1 MQKSFMCQKL
11 ILTAVMLL
19 LTTSCA
25 SQGIIRNKPLDP
37 ETRDSS
43 YSLIQAQSR
52 DRDSRTN
59 FTLALSGGG
68 TRAAAFAYGVLG
80 ALRDTPISHTRH
92 TRLLDELDTIS
103 SVSGG
108 SFTAAY
114 YGLHG
119 DGIFETFEDDFL
131 RRDLERSLIKKVL
144 SPEGWFDKRG
154 RTEDAISTYDQHIFK
169 GAKFSDLNRQ
179 NGPLILLNATDI
191 STGARFSFIQ
201 EYFDM
206 LCSDLG
212 SFPISS
218 AVTASSAV
226 PLIFNPI
233 VIQNRNDCDN
243 ELPRWI
249 KRAARRAKNHPEL
262 SVTLDGIRK
271 FFDKENNKY
280 LHLVDGGITDNL
292 GLRSIYDFIEMIGGA
307 RNFLRVLKHDTPERI
322 VVISLDASNDPA
334 TAIGKSPTRP
344 PPTAT
349 VDVMSTIQIH
359 RYNASTK
366 GLIDEM
372 LTTWSEELS
381 TDDAEVEY
389 YYISLDFNQMK
400 DPEDVFYLNNIP
412 TAFTLSDQ
420 EVDRLISAGRTTLF
434 QHPEFI
440 RLLQDLNASG

>member
-1 MQKSFMCQKL
+1 MSLNIVCIRVL
-11 ILTAVMLL
+11 LSIVAIALTS
-19 LTTSCA
+19 SCA
-25 SQGIIRNKPLDP
+25 SQGMIRNAGIDP
-37 ETRDSS
+37 ATRDSS
-43 YSLIQAQSR
+43 YRLIQAQSR

-59 FTLALSGGG
+59 FTLSLSGGG

-80 ALRDTPISHTRH
+80 ALRDTPISHSSH
-92 TRLLDELDTIS
+92 KRLLDELDTIS

-119 DGIFETFEDDFL
+119 DRIFKTFEPDFL
-131 RRDLERSLIKKVL
+131 RRDLERSLIRKVL
-144 SPEGWFDKRG
+144 SPLGWFDKRG
-154 RTEDAISTYDQHIFK
+154 RSEDAISLYDRFIFK
-169 GAKFSDLNRQ
+169 DARFSDLNRTD
-179 NGPLILLNATDI
+179 GPLILLNATDI
-191 STGARFSFIQ
+191 STGVRFSFIQ

-212 SFPISS
+212 DFPISA

-233 VIQNRNDCDN
+233 VVENRNDCDN

-249 KRAARRAKNHPEL
+249 KRARRRARDNPEL
-262 SVTLDGIRK
+262 EVTLDGISK

-292 GLRSIYDFIEMIGGA
+292 GLRSIYDFVEMIGGA

-334 TAIGKSPTRP
+334 TEVGKAPTHP
-344 PPTAT
+344 AAATT
-349 VDVMSTIQIH
+349 VDVLSTIQIH

-372 LTTWSEELS
+372 LTTWSNELS
-381 TDDAEVEY
+381 TEDKKVEY

-400 DPEDVFYLNNIP
+400 DPEEVFFLNNIA
-412 TAFTLSDQ
+412 TAFTLNDE
-420 EVDRLISAGRTTLF
+420 EVDRLIEAGRTTLF

-440 RLLQDLNASG
+440 RLMEDLKTDG